1 MTRAAAVTAYRLIS
15 GAVLAGAITLC
26 VAAWH
31 LGTERTGRATAY
43 FYEVFDIGHPGIVN
57 AVTSMALV
65 AVATISVMLGLSTG
79 LTPWLVNA
87 ALFLVLAA
95 DNVLR
100 LHNIV
105 PAGDVIARLVYW
117 AVLAWLLVRLRPLLV
132 GARGGPLL
140 ILGLALLAAGELL
153 DVIGNDG
160 HHAAAVFEEALGCV
174 GAWALAM
181 ACVGVAMS
189 TLTAV
194 TPEPPVPG

>member
-100 LHNIV
+100 LTT
-105 PAGDVIARLVYW
+105 PTSRASRRGRSWPGCWCACGPCWSAR
-117 AVLAWLLVRLRPLLV
+117 
-132 GARGGPLL
+132 
-140 ILGLALLAAGELL
+140 AAGR
-153 DVIGNDG
+153 
-160 HHAAAVFEEALGCV
+160 C
-174 GAWALAM
+174 
-181 ACVGVAMS
+181 
-189 TLTAV
+189 
-194 TPEPPVPG
+194 